1 MDDALTV
8 RAVCDHSPIDMMLT
22 TEFSLPISLEVSV
35 ADVLQGI
42 FEIDGMLSYADETLT
57 IEHRPKELFS
67 RTTRVETVHLA
78 LDSLRDVTYKKG
90 LAGPKVV
97 LRPRRLSAFDDVPIA
112 AQAEI
117 VLKVKWRDRKEA
129 EALVAHVQRVMDMRS
144 SPGGP
149 SRIPFTGSDV
159 GLREIKGHLYL
170 EDDEFLVLDVQNA
183 LIGEF
188 DARKHLIKVAPRA
201 LADVRVEG
209 GRFKDRLYVRPR
221 GRDLLEAM
229 PGTRGDEL
237 ELKIPRKY
245 RDDLERLVYELTR
258 IGRKATDQEN
268 RAAPA
273 DFGEED

>member
-1 MDDALTV
+1 
-8 RAVCDHSPIDMMLT
+8 MLT
-22 TEFSLPISLEVSV
+22 NEFSIPISMEVSV

-42 FEIDGMLSYADETLT
+42 FEIDGMLSYADETLI

-67 RTTRVETVHLA
+67 RKTRVETVHLP
-78 LDSLRDVTYKKG
+78 LDSLRDVAFKKSI
-90 LAGPKVV
+90 AGPKVV

-117 VLKVKWRDRKEA
+117 VLKVKWRNRKEA
-129 EALVAHVQRVMDMRS
+129 EALVTHVQRVMEMRS

-149 SRIPFTGSDV
+149 SRIPFSGGDV

-170 EDDEFLVLDVQNA
+170 EDEEFLVLDVENT
-183 LIGEF
+183 LMGEF

-201 LADVRVEG
+201 LANVRLEA
-209 GRFKDRLYVRPR
+209 GRFKDRFYVRPR

-229 PGTRGDEL
+229 PGSRGDEL

-245 RDDLERLVYELTR
+245 RDDMERMVYEITR
-258 IGRKATDQEN
+258 IGN
-268 RAAPA
+268 RAAAEDKPGAAAGGEA
-273 DFGEED
+273 DDHLED